1 MGIGKKTGI
10 KGLFKFP
17 MIDMFA
23 KSNKKQSSVKPA
35 ESEWLGVG
43 WDLGD
48 THLICCH
55 LNIYE
60 KGERERERRG
70 EKLA

>member
-1 MGIGKKTGI
+1 
-10 KGLFKFP
+10 

-48 THLICCH
+48 THLIY
-55 LNIYE
+55 IYIF
-60 KGERERERRG
+60 KYMRGRDRDRDRERERAW
-70 EKLA
+70 LSPI